1 MSKPKDN
8 FLKTL
13 LSKFKNP
20 SVSLSPAKRRLER
33 VYNEE
38 EPNLIKLRQDV
49 ASAISVEMQLDQQ
62 LKNRLRK
69 QFDKG
74 EVDPEVTTLE
84 NKLVQHRKV
93 KDKLK
98 EQLAERELH
107 LQDVYD
113 NKQGLIASLISEPK
127 NGFVMVILL
136 TILTV
141 LYNLL
146 RT

>member
-1 MSKPKDN
+1 M
-8 FLKTL
+8 
-13 LSKFKNP
+13 
-20 SVSLSPAKRRLER
+20 
-33 VYNEE
+33 
-38 EPNLIKLRQDV
+38 IKLRQDV
-49 ASAISVEMQLDQQ
+49 ASAISVERQLDQQ

-69 QFDKG
+69 QFEKG
-74 EVDPEVTTLE
+74 EVDPEVTALE

-98 EQLAERELH
+98 EQLAEREIR
-107 LQDVYD
+107 LQNVYD
-113 NKQGLIASLISEPK
+113 NKQGIISSLISEPK
-127 NGFVMVILL
+127 NGFVIVILL